1 LVAAFNT
8 LSSLDWWA
16 SQVLPVTTP
25 AVNSI
30 LGFHDALA
38 TSDLLQNLFLIS
50 LPKKHY
56 RYQKMLGLL
65 GLNHKSAPIE
75 VRERFVF
82 CEEDIK
88 RFIPLLQLNG
98 VSGAIVLSTCNRTE
112 IYYEMNEILVPLSG
126 PDIENLLFN
135 FRKADKQVRKYFY
148 HKENEAVASHLF
160 HVGSG
165 LDSMALGEYQ
175 IVGQIKT
182 AIQISK
188 SNKLISCGL
197 NKLFDDALK
206 AGKQVRTDTALNK
219 GAVSIS
225 YAGVE
230 LASKKLHHLN
240 THPVLLVGAGQ
251 TSELTLLNLVKK
263 NCSLFTIVNRT
274 KEKAEE
280 LAAKYHAKVG
290 EMDNLEELL
299 CLNDIVITSTA
310 SKRPLFDLELVK
322 SVMLKRAGKPLFFID
337 LSVPRNVAMEV
348 GALEHVHLYDVDA
361 LNHVI
366 ENNLEKRK
374 GEIYLAEQM
383 IEASVAEFMKWFNI
397 RALAPTFKTISVSFQ
412 EASKNV
418 LDGLIKNK
426 EVEDYEKALEYGDL
440 ITKKLI
446 GMMIENIKA
455 ATDNGCN
462 REFTSVVNQLFA
474 QN

>member
-1 LVAAFNT
+1 M
-8 LSSLDWWA
+8 
-16 SQVLPVTTP
+16 
-25 AVNSI
+25 I
-30 LGFHDALA
+30 
-38 TSDLLQNLFLIS
+38 
-50 LPKKHY
+50 
-56 RYQKMLGLL
+56 GLL

-88 RFIPLLQLNG
+88 RFVPLLKLNG

-112 IYYEMNEILVPLSG
+112 IYYEMNEFLVPLCAS
-126 PDIENLLFN
+126 DIENLLFN
-135 FRKADKQVRKYFY
+135 FRKADKEVRKYFY

-175 IVGQIKT
+175 IVGQVKT
-182 AIQISK
+182 AVQISK
-188 SNKLISCGL
+188 INKLISCGL
-197 NKLFDDALK
+197 SKLFDDALK
-206 AGKQVRTDTALNK
+206 AGKQVRTETALNK

-230 LASKKLHHLN
+230 LASKRLHHLP

-251 TSELTLLNLVKK
+251 TSELTLQNLIKK
-263 NCSLFTIVNRT
+263 SCSLFTIVNRT
-274 KEKAEE
+274 REKAEE
-280 LAAKYHAKVG
+280 LAEKYHSTVG
-290 EMDNLEELL
+290 EMDQLSDLL

-310 SKRPLFDLELVK
+310 SKKPLFDVEMVREA
-322 SVMLKRAGKPLFFID
+322 MIKRDGKPLFFLD

-348 GALEHVHLYDVDA
+348 GNLEHVHVYDVDA

-374 GEIYLAEQM
+374 GEILMAEKM
-383 IEASVAEFMKWFNI
+383 IEASVAEFMMWFNI
-397 RALAPTFKTISVSFQ
+397 RALAPTFKTISTSFQ

-418 LDGLIKNK
+418 LDGIIKNK
-426 EVEDYEKALEYGDL
+426 EVEEYVKALEYGDL
-440 ITKKLI
+440 IAKKLI
-446 GMMIENIKA
+446 GMLIENIKSV
-455 ATDNGCN
+455 TDNGSN
-462 REFTSVVNQLFA
+462 REYTTVVKQLFA

>member
-1 LVAAFNT
+1 M
-8 LSSLDWWA
+8 
-16 SQVLPVTTP
+16 
-25 AVNSI
+25 I
-30 LGFHDALA
+30 
-38 TSDLLQNLFLIS
+38 
-50 LPKKHY
+50 
-56 RYQKMLGLL
+56 GLL

-88 RFIPLLQLNG
+88 RFIPLLKLNG

-112 IYYEMNEILVPLSG
+112 LYYEMNEFLVPLTSS
-126 PDIENLLFN
+126 DIENLLFT
-135 FRKADKQVRKYFY
+135 FRKADKDVRKYFY
-148 HKENEAVASHLF
+148 HKENESVASHLF

-188 SNKLISCGL
+188 THKLISCGL
-197 NKLFDDALK
+197 SKLFDDALK
-206 AGKQVRTDTALNK
+206 AGKQVRTETALNL

-251 TSELTLLNLVKK
+251 TSELTIQNLIKK
-263 NCSLFTIVNRT
+263 SCSLFTIVNRT
-274 KEKAEE
+274 REKAEE
-280 LAAKYHAKVG
+280 LAEKYHASVA
-290 EMDNLEELL
+290 EMDQLAELL
-299 CLNDIVITSTA
+299 LVNDIVITSTA
-310 SKRPLFDLELVK
+310 SKKPLFDVQMVK
-322 SVMLKRAGKPLFFID
+322 DAMVKREGKPLFFID
-337 LSVPRNVAMEV
+337 LSVPRNVAMGV
-348 GALEHVHLYDVDA
+348 GDLEHVHVYDVDA

-374 GEIYLAEQM
+374 GEIFMAEQM
-383 IEASVAEFMKWFNI
+383 IAASVAEFMKWFNI
-397 RALAPTFKTISVSFQ
+397 RALAPTFRTISSSFQ

-418 LDGLIKNK
+418 LDGMIKNR
-426 EVEDYEKALEYGDL
+426 EDEEYEKAMEYGDL

-446 GMMIENIKA
+446 GMMIENIKSV
-455 ATDNGCN
+455 TDNGCN
-462 REFTSVVNQLFA
+462 REYITVVNQLFA

>member
-1 LVAAFNT
+1 
-8 LSSLDWWA
+8 
-16 SQVLPVTTP
+16 
-25 AVNSI
+25 
-30 LGFHDALA
+30 
-38 TSDLLQNLFLIS
+38 
-50 LPKKHY
+50 
-56 RYQKMLGLL
+56 MLGLL

-112 IYYEMNEILVPLSG
+112 IYYEMNEILVPLSSS
-126 PDIENLLFN
+126 DIENLLFN

-148 HKENEAVASHLF
+148 HMENEA
-160 HVGSG
+160 
-165 LDSMALGEYQ
+165 
-175 IVGQIKT
+175 
-182 AIQISK
+182 
-188 SNKLISCGL
+188 
-197 NKLFDDALK
+197 
-206 AGKQVRTDTALNK
+206 VRTDTALNN

-274 KEKAEE
+274 REKAEE

-290 EMDNLEELL
+290 EMEDLEELL
-299 CLNDIVITSTA
+299 CLNDIVIASTA
-310 SKRPLFDLELVK
+310 SKRPLFDSDMVK
-322 SVMLKRAGKPLFFID
+322 AVMLKRAGKPLFFID
-337 LSVPRNVAMEV
+337 LSVPRNVAVEV
-348 GALEHVHLYDVDA
+348 GSLEHVHLYDVDA

-374 GEIYLAEQM
+374 GEIFLAEQM
-383 IEASVAEFMKWFNI
+383 IEASVTEFMKWFNI
-397 RALAPTFKTISVSFQ
+397 RALAPTFRTISVSFQ

-426 EVEDYEKALEYGDL
+426 EVEEYEKALEYGEL